1 MDGWGG
7 AARGQRAQRSS
18 ACRRVALFAL
28 GGLWVAAPVAA
39 QLTGDTLR
47 TDTLRAAEVSARLA
61 RPPGIA
67 DLELLGRSALHA
79 LTTPARWDGDEWL
92 LLPVAGAGL
101 VALTILDDDGRDL
114 MRRNQSE
121 GLTAFTTDFERL
133 GTIDNFGLL
142 AGFYAAG
149 LIFDDAKARAVA
161 AEGMASALIAGGLI
175 TPTLQWVTG
184 RSRPRASEDPYT
196 LDAFSRNISFPSGHT
211 THAFAVASV
220 IATEYD
226 ALWVKAAAYGLASA
240 VGLCRM
246 YDDAHYLS
254 DVTAAAL
261 IGTLVGRSVARF
273 GKKQR
278 GALEV
283 RPLLAPGA
291 AGAGLTFR
299 F

>member
-1 MDGWGG
+1 MDGWRG
-7 AARGQRAQRSS
+7 AARGKRAEWSS
-18 ACRRVALFAL
+18 AFRRVVVLAL
-28 GGLWVAAPVAA
+28 GGLGLAAPGVA
-39 QLTGDTLR
+39 QLAGDS
-47 TDTLRAAEVSARLA
+47 LRADTVRAVEASARA
-61 RPPGIA
+61 AAPPGIA

-79 LTTPARWDGDEWL
+79 LTTPARWDSGEWL

-114 MRRNQSE
+114 MRRNQTE
-121 GLTAFTTDFERL
+121 GLTEFTTDFERL

-149 LIFDDAKARAVA
+149 LIFDDAKARSVAV
-161 AEGMASALIAGGLI
+161 EGLASALIAAGLI

-184 RSRPRASEDPYT
+184 RSRPRASDDPYT

-273 GKKQR
+273 GQKRR

-283 RPLLAPGA
+283 RPLLTPGA
-291 AGAGLTFR
+291 AGAGLTVR